1 MGDFNEILK
10 AAMRKAASLAAKETV
25 ESLLRTETKTILGYD
40 RHDPSGKNSGDSRN
54 GTYQRTV
61 QTSLGPISVEVP
73 RDRNGEYK
81 PIAIPRHRRRT
92 DLITSTV
99 LKLCS
104 SGMADDEMRLAIS
117 SIYEANCSKSTISSI
132 ADAVA
137 EDVER
142 FAKSELPKRLF
153 AIFLDSTYVLLRRD
167 TVAKETINIKFLF
180 RYF

>member
-1 MGDFNEILK
+1 
-10 AAMRKAASLAAKETV
+10 MRKAVLIVAKQTV

-99 LKLCS
+99 LKLCCYYS
-104 SGMADDEMRLAIS
+104 LQ
-117 SIYEANCSKSTISSI
+117 YK
-132 ADAVA
+132 
-137 EDVER
+137 
-142 FAKSELPKRLF
+142 
-153 AIFLDSTYVLLRRD
+153 
-167 TVAKETINIKFLF
+167 
-180 RYF
+180 

>member
-10 AAMRKAASLAAKETV
+10 AVIDGGDHLESAMRKAASLAAKEAI
-25 ESLLRTETKTILGYD
+25 ESLLRTETKAILGYD
-40 RHDPSGKNSGDSRN
+40 RHDPSGKNSGGSRN

-99 LKLCS
+99 LKLCCYYS
-104 SGMADDEMRLAIS
+104 LQ
-117 SIYEANCSKSTISSI
+117 YK
-132 ADAVA
+132 
-137 EDVER
+137 
-142 FAKSELPKRLF
+142 
-153 AIFLDSTYVLLRRD
+153 
-167 TVAKETINIKFLF
+167 
-180 RYF
+180 